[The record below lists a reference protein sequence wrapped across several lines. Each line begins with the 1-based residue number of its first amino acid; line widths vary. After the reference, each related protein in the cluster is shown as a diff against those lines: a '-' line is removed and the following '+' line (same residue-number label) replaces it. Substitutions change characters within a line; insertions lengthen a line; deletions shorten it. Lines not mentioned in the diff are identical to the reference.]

1 MAGST
6 RPTIAW
12 VVGNS
17 DAERVPRLDK
27 KLMHWNDCMF
37 DTDDWDALAM
47 IRPNERYSIGKK
59 QAVAIEPDNSNT
71 RHHPG
76 RMTGRRKIVSRSE
89 KMISLSIRLWQSLTT
104 VEVFL
109 SLSGEILIL
118 SINGHSQPLNK
129 PANDLR

>member
-37 DTDDWDALAM
+37 DTDDWDALIM
-47 IRPNERYSIGKK
+47 IRPNERHTIGKK
-59 QAVAIEPDNSNT
+59 HPIAIEQDNSKT
-71 RHHPG
+71 RHHLG

-104 VEVFL
+104 VEVFFKFIRGD
-109 SLSGEILIL
+109 SY
-118 SINGHSQPLNK
+118 SIH
-129 PANDLR
+129 

>member
-17 DAERVPRLDK
+17 DAERVLRLDK

-71 RHHPG
+71 RHYPG

-89 KMISLSIRLWQSLTT
+89 KIISLSIRLWQSLTA
-104 VEVFL
+104 VEVFFKFIRGD
-109 SLSGEILIL
+109 SY
-118 SINGHSQPLNK
+118 SIH
-129 PANDLR
+129 